1 MPVTIDD
8 AVKQLARLFRSG
20 VITRQTYV
28 EGMAAPAETPPT
40 PVPRQPPT
48 PTPRPPAPRRPPTPA
63 PRQPLTPS
71 PAEIDAYIEEIL
83 SQMPGERP
91 TPAPRRRRPIPR
103 QRPIPTPLVFRRTR
117 WTMGEYLRG
126 WKMDV
131 PQGHPHGAD
140 PRAFLEGV
148 RPQIQAMMMMMSSG
162 LTTHQPMRVICVK
175 MVN

>member
-28 EGMAAPAETPPT
+28 EGLAALSVTPPI
-40 PVPRQPPT
+40 PAPCQAPT
-48 PTPRPPAPRRPPTPA
+48 PAPRSPAPRRPPTPA
-63 PRQPLTPS
+63 PRQPPTPT
-71 PAEIDAYIEEIL
+71 PVEMDAYIEEIL

-103 QRPIPTPLVFRRTR
+103 QRPIPAPLVFRRTR

-131 PQGHPHGAD
+131 PQGHPDGAD
-140 PRAFLEGV
+140 PRAFHEGV
-148 RPQIQAMMMMMSSG
+148 RPPIQAK
-162 LTTHQPMRVICVK
+162 VK
-175 MVN
+175 EEIKALNGVKFQLALKI